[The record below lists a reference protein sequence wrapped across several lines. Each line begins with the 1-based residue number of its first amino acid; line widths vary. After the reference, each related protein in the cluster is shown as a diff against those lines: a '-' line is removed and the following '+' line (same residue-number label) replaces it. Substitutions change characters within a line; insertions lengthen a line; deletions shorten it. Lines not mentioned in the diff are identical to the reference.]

1 MVTTLPE
8 LSQLIERRLA
18 LLRKLAASLEGST
31 QALTKND
38 AEAIA
43 RGAAH
48 QAELC
53 RQWSHLEEALRGA
66 SARRG
71 TAQNGAAQA
80 NTAHTD
86 GLGHSAEAEH
96 SARLQAEWE
105 TLGIRIRYLTRVH
118 WSLLRHLERSLAVL
132 NRVVDSCAP
141 TYTPDPGLL
150 KTEVRLAS
158 GECAGE

>member
-1 MVTTLPE
+1 MNEFDTSLPE

-18 LLRKLAASLEGST
+18 VVRCLAESLESST
-31 QALTKND
+31 LSLAHND

-53 RQWSHLEEALRGA
+53 RQWNRLESQLRQDPAGRWATALPA
-66 SARRG
+66 PS
-71 TAQNGAAQA
+71 
-80 NTAHTD
+80 
-86 GLGHSAEAEH
+86 GLSAETAH

-105 TLGIRIRYLTRVH
+105 ALQVRIRYVTRVH
-118 WSLLRHLERSLAVL
+118 WSLLRHLQRSLAVL

-141 TYTPDPGLL
+141 TYTPVPNRLGTD
-150 KTEVRLAS
+150 VRPR
-158 GECAGE
+158 AGE